1 MGAQLATG
9 AAATAVLPHNEEFE
23 RRLAAIAEGGPAAIR
38 ERLEELDREW
48 TAGRLVKATT
58 GVSILA
64 GLPLA
69 VFLNPWFSVVPAA
82 GGLLLAEYLFTRR
95 STLGYFFERMDYRT
109 GVEID
114 RERIALKALRG
125 DFKHLPTVHDIE
137 DREAISRLE
146 GEGGMV
152 VEPDDAK
159 LDPLEAVH
167 QVVAAT
173 RQ

>member
-1 MGAQLATG
+1 MIPNQNTGPFTSGGPSRGADIEQHLT
-9 AAATAVLPHNEEFE
+9 
-23 RRLAAIAEGGPAAIR
+23 RIAEGGPAAID
-38 ERLEELDREW
+38 ERLGELDREW
-48 TAGRLVKATT
+48 TSGRMAKATT
-58 GVSILA
+58 GALILA

-69 VFLNPWFSVVPAA
+69 VFVSPWFAVVPAA
-82 GGLLLAEYLFTRR
+82 GGLLLVQYLFAHRNWLGGAFARMGYR
-95 STLGYFFERMDYRT
+95 S

-114 RERIALKALRG
+114 KERFALKALRG

-159 LDPLEAVH
+159 VEPRDAIR
-167 QVVAAT
+167 QVVEAT
-173 RQ
+173 HQ